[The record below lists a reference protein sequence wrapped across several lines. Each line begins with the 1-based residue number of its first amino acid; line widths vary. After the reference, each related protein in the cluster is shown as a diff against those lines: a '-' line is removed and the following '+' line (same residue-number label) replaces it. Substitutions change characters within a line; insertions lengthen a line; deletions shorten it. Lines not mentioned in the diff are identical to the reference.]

1 MPTQLFSADPEDDD
15 QEFEEDFAEETRPQS
30 HLPQELRRRQLIATA
45 AHVFSSKGYQT
56 TSMEH
61 IAQASHITKPEL
73 YQYFTGKRDLY
84 MAVLDEQVDGLLTQL
99 VQPLYNT
106 TDNRERVRGMIS
118 AFFSFARNN
127 ASGYHIIFDSDLH
140 ADPAVLERLE
150 TVHQMIAH
158 HIADV
163 LAPNAG
169 ISHREALLTARMLTG
184 MVLSATRAIVGD
196 PNNDEALAES
206 ERTVF
211 RLAWGGISQLHEDWE

>member
-1 MPTQLFSADPEDDD
+1 MSSQLFLADPEDDD
-15 QEFEEDFAEETRPQS
+15 FDPTEDFEEVAPAQS
-30 HLPQELRRRQLIATA
+30 MLPKELRRQQLIATA
-45 AHVFSSKGYQT
+45 AHVFSSRGYQT
-56 TSMEH
+56 TSMDH
-61 IAQASHITKPEL
+61 IAQASHVTKPEL

-84 MAVLDEQVDGLLTQL
+84 MAVLDEQVNALLTQL

-169 ISHREALLTARMLTG
+169 IPHREALLTARMLTG
-184 MVLSATRAIVGD
+184 MVLSATRTIVGD
-196 PNNDEALAES
+196 SNNDESLSIS
-206 ERTVF
+206 ERAVF
-211 RLAWGGISQLHEDWE
+211 RLAWGGISQIHEDWE